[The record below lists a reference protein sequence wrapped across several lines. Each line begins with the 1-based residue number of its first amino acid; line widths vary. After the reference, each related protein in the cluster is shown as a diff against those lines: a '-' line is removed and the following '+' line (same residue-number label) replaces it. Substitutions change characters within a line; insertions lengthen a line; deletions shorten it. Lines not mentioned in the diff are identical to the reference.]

1 VPGLTQRYVSSE
13 LLHFVGRGMNEDDQF
28 GLFIKIL
35 NEGWITH
42 PPHNPNIS
50 GNLSVNTSSAI
61 SRNEMYSPEITCF
74 ADIPLQDISLHMG
87 KYSAIGMSFSKNFIA
102 DAGGVPVHY
111 LSTESNVRRSR
122 NLTSEEIHS
131 IVTNHGSDRLIDH
144 MYENVPK
151 SVYFDDMLR
160 EYHELFRL
168 FEDMERNQSTSP
180 GVSELS
186 KRIRELQRF
195 FDFHIFSY
203 FKFFDHRKSD
213 DDPDNYYFEREW
225 RIVSNLNFSLGDV
238 KTVLF
243 PSKYSGAFR
252 KTFPTYEGQV
262 VFTD

>member
-1 VPGLTQRYVSSE
+1 MPGLTQRYVSSE

-28 GLFIKIL
+28 GLFLKIL

-87 KYSAIGMSFSKNFIA
+87 KYSMIGMSFSKNFIA

-111 LSTESNVRRSR
+111 LSTESRVRRSK
-122 NLTSEEIHS
+122 NLTSDEIHT
-131 IVTNHGSDRLIDH
+131 IVKNHGGDRLIDY
-144 MYENVPK
+144 MYETVPK
-151 SVYFDDMLR
+151 GVYFDDMLR

-168 FEDMERNQSTSP
+168 FKEMERKQSTAP
-180 GVSELS
+180 GVSDLS
-186 KRIRELQRF
+186 KRINELQRF
-195 FDFHIFSY
+195 FNFHVFSY

-225 RIVSNLNFSLGDV
+225 RIVGNLKFDLSEV

-243 PSKYSGAFR
+243 PSKYSSEFR
-252 KTFPTYEGQV
+252 KRFPLYEGQV